1 MALQI
6 IACGLKKLHVFI
18 PDNHVHSDICEALR
32 RCYRVTL
39 YRRERTQT
47 DAGCSSRDQS
57 SSSFQMNMILHVE
70 MIMNIDLPPPPIH
83 DNRDDDDDCVDDGG
97 DFVY

>member
-1 MALQI
+1 
-6 IACGLKKLHVFI
+6 
-18 PDNHVHSDICEALR
+18 
-32 RCYRVTL
+32 
-39 YRRERTQT
+39 
-47 DAGCSSRDQS
+47 
-57 SSSFQMNMILHVE
+57 MNMILHVE